1 MQKNHNH
8 SRRHTT
14 GLSRFSQVFFVIS
27 LLLCITS
34 FTVLSVSYRIT
45 HPTIAGPSFHGL
57 TLGSPVRSGVV
68 EITVTKVTQTQG
80 KAPYAAPTGKHFEV
94 IDLLILNTGA
104 TPITITPTN
113 DTYLKSA
120 DGTVAFVTPS
130 VLDTPLRAGTLLPG
144 ERINGQLS
152 YLVSDTIPF
161 WLYIESDWSGGA
173 MKFLLH

>member
-1 MQKNHNH
+1 M
-8 SRRHTT
+8 
-14 GLSRFSQVFFVIS
+14 
-27 LLLCITS
+27 
-34 FTVLSVSYRIT
+34 
-45 HPTIAGPSFHGL
+45 
-57 TLGSPVRSGVV
+57 
-68 EITVTKVTQTQG
+68 TKVTQTQG